1 MEQYLKRTWAEVSL
15 DAIDHNF
22 QVIRE
27 AVKPGTR
34 ICCVVKA
41 DCYGHGAE
49 RLAQEYASLG
59 ADWFAVSNLEEA
71 LQIRKAGVKEKPI
84 LILGYTPANSAKL
97 LAENNVATA
106 VLSAEYAQEL
116 SEEAVRAGVT
126 VRAHIKVDTGMSRIG
141 FLYQNPEKDEAS
153 IDAIERACRLPGL
166 NAEGIFTHF
175 AVADEGENG
184 SAFTRRQFS
193 NLTGA
198 IERLKER
205 GITFAIRHCA
215 NSAAI
220 FDYPEMQLDMVRP
233 GVILYGLM
241 PSSQTV
247 KRPPFVP
254 AMELKSVVS
263 LVKTLPPEASISYGR
278 TFRAGKP
285 TTVAT
290 VPIGYADGFPRRLS
304 QKAEF
309 LIHGKR
315 ARILGRVC
323 MDQLMLDVT
332 GIPDVQPGDPVTV
345 FGHNEDAFLPVEE
358 LAALNE
364 TINYEVVC
372 DLSKRVP
379 RVYLKGGKEVGT
391 LDYLL
396 R

>member
-15 DAIDHNF
+15 DAINHNY

-49 RLAQEYASLG
+49 RLSQEYASLG

-71 LQIRKAGVKEKPI
+71 LQIRKAGVKEQPI

-126 VRAHIKVDTGMSRIG
+126 VRVHIKVDTGMSRIG
-141 FLYQNPEKDEAS
+141 FLYQNPEQDEPS
-153 IDAIERACRLPGL
+153 IDAIERACRLPGI

-241 PSSQTV
+241 PSSQTM
-247 KRPPFVP
+247 KKPPFVP

-332 GIPDVQPGDPVTV
+332 GIPDVKAGDPVTV
-345 FGHNEDAFLPVEE
+345 FGHSEGAFLPVEE

-372 DLSKRVP
+372 DISKRVP
-379 RVYLKGGKEVGT
+379 RIYIKGGKEVGT